1 MKVVLLQD
9 VKGQGKKGD
18 ILNVANGYARNFL
31 LPRNLAVEASDSKL
45 KEISQQKAA
54 LDRKRKKDEESARAL
69 ASRLE
74 GLRVHVKTM
83 VGEGGRLFGAVNN
96 KDISE
101 NIALQHGIEVDKK
114 KILLKDPIK
123 TLGEF
128 PVSIRLHPEVQAA
141 VTVVVEG
148 SA

>member
-18 ILNVANGYARNFL
+18 IINVAEGYARNFL

-54 LDRKRKKDEESARAL
+54 QDRKKRKEEDAAKIA
-69 ASRLE
+69 ASRME
-74 GLRVHVKTM
+74 GLKVVIKTR
-83 VGEGGRLFGAVNN
+83 VGEGGKLFGAVSN
-96 KDISE
+96 KDIAE
-101 NIALQHGIEVDKK
+101 NLARQHGLDIDKK
-114 KILLKDPIK
+114 KIVLKEPIK

-128 PVSIRLHPEVQAA
+128 PVAVKLHPSVQAT
-141 VTVVVEG
+141 VTVLVEG
-148 SA
+148 H